1 MNARCVVTET
11 LQPIV
16 AFVEGRLAP
25 RELEQVLYHDAALQQ
40 QLQAECVPAEL
51 SDLGEDVYAFLI
63 QRDFADPGDLL
74 DMHEMLARWLELR
87 GAACKPTEVF
97 HERYGLLLRVQPD
110 WLDVDLNWLEQ
121 YVVPQAGGLAGA
133 ELEAWLRNRLLELF
147 RCIGEPPEWIQDA
160 DWPIN
165 ENGPLVFLGQLS
177 VLNYFQDEA
186 AAYVFHDPT
195 TGACETIIQVF

>member
-1 MNARCVVTET
+1 VTET
-11 LQPIV
+11 EQQIV
-16 AFVEGRLAP
+16 AFVEGRLKP
-25 RELEQVLYHDAALQQ
+25 RELEQMLYHDSEMQQ
-40 QLQAECVPAEL
+40 LLQAERVPSEEGEP
-51 SDLGEDVYAFLI
+51 GEDMYTFLI

-74 DMHEMLARWLELR
+74 DVQELLSSWLQRR
-87 GAACKPTEVF
+87 GAACKPTDAYR
-97 HERYGLLLRVQPD
+97 ERYDMLLRAQPD

-121 YVVPQAGGLAGA
+121 YVIPEAGGLTGP
-133 ELEAWLRNRLLELF
+133 ELEEWLRARLLAMF
-147 RCIGEPPEWIQDA
+147 RCVGEPPEWIQDP

-177 VLNYFQDEA
+177 VFDYFHDEA